1 MFKANIADKVKLVEI
16 QEDNFLVHGD
26 CLEIMK
32 NIPDG
37 SVDLVA
43 VDPPYEKTQNGWD
56 HLIPL
61 EPMWQQVKRVLKPKG
76 IAVFT
81 AVQPYTSMLVMS
93 NLDWF
98 KYDMVWQKTIG
109 SGQLNVS
116 RQPMRTHE
124 TVLVFYDNFGTYNE
138 QTTLG
143 SPYKIKRKMNK
154 FQTSYGK
161 QRDHVA
167 VNKGI
172 RRAKSVLKV
181 KNPRI
186 KGGHSTEK
194 PVRLMEHIIKTYSNP
209 GETVLDFAVGR
220 GTTLVAAHNL
230 DRKFIGI
237 EKDNHWF
244 EKASERIKNL
254 K

>member
-1 MFKANIADKVKLVEI
+1 
-16 QEDNFLVHGD
+16 
-26 CLEIMK
+26 
-32 NIPDG
+32 
-37 SVDLVA
+37 
-43 VDPPYEKTQNGWD
+43 
-56 HLIPL
+56 
-61 EPMWQQVKRVLKPKG
+61 MWEQIKRILKPKG
-76 IAVFT
+76 AAVFT

-98 KYDMVWQKTIG
+98 KYDLVWQKTIG
-109 SGQLNVS
+109 SGQLNIN
-116 RQPMRTHE
+116 RQPLRTHE

-143 SPYKIKRKMNK
+143 TPYKIKRKVNQ

-161 QRDHVA
+161 QRDHES

-194 PVRLMEHIIKTYSNP
+194 PVKLMEHIIKTYSNP
-209 GETVLDFAVGR
+209 GEVVLDFASGR
-220 GTTLVAAHNL
+220 GTTLVAAHRLN
-230 DRKFIGI
+230 RKFIGI
-237 EKDNHWF
+237 EKDDMWF
-244 EKASERIKNL
+244 EKATERL
-254 K
+254 KILK

>member
-1 MFKANIADKVKLVEI
+1 
-16 QEDNFLVHGD
+16 
-26 CLEIMK
+26 
-32 NIPDG
+32 
-37 SVDLVA
+37 
-43 VDPPYEKTQNGWD
+43 
-56 HLIPL
+56 
-61 EPMWQQVKRVLKPKG
+61 MWQQVKRVLKPKG

-98 KYDMVWQKTIG
+98 KYDIVWQKTIG
-109 SGQLNVS
+109 SGQLNVN

-124 TVLVFYDNFGTYNE
+124 TVLIFYDNFGTYNE

-143 SPYKIKRKMNK
+143 SPYSIKRKMNK

-161 QRDHVA
+161 QKDHVSI
-167 VNKGI
+167 NKGI
-172 RRAKSVLKV
+172 RRAKSVIKI
-181 KNPRI
+181 KNPRV

-194 PVRLMEHIIKTYSNP
+194 PVSLMEYLIKTYSNA
-209 GETVLDFAVGR
+209 GEVVLDFAVGR

-237 EKDNHWF
+237 EKDDHWF
-244 EKASERIKNL
+244 EKASERLKNI
-254 K
+254 

>member
-1 MFKANIADKVKLVEI
+1 MSN
-16 QEDNFLVHGD
+16 
-26 CLEIMK
+26 
-32 NIPDG
+32 
-37 SVDLVA
+37 
-43 VDPPYEKTQNGWD
+43 EKTQNRWD

-61 EPMWQQVKRVLKPKG
+61 EPMWIQIKRILKPKG
-76 IAVFT
+76 TAVFT

-98 KYDMVWQKTIG
+98 KYDIVWQKTIG
-109 SGQLNVS
+109 SGQLNVN
-116 RQPMRTHE
+116 RQPMRSHE

-143 SPYKIKRKMNK
+143 SPYKIKRKMSQ

-161 QRDHVA
+161 QRDHVS

-172 RRAKSVLKV
+172 RRAKSVVKI

-186 KGGHSTEK
+186 KDGHSTEK
-194 PVRLMEHIIKTYSNP
+194 PVALMEYLIRTYSNP
-209 GETVLDFAVGR
+209 GDVVLDFAVGR
-220 GTTLVAAHNL
+220 GTTLVAAKNL
-230 DRKFIGI
+230 SRSFIGI
-237 EKDNHWF
+237 EKDNHWYNQ
-244 EKASERIKNL
+244 ACERLGSLYENIL